1 MIVNINSFFT
11 INILVFGIVLRFL
24 SNNRLSMLCKD
35 RKFIFIAYPFVKKM
49 FGAPL
54 MAGCSANGCV
64 KRVNGRCD
72 EPA

>member
-1 MIVNINSFFT
+1 MF
-11 INILVFGIVLRFL
+11 
-24 SNNRLSMLCKD
+24 CKD

-64 KRVNGRCD
+64 KRANGRCD
-72 EPA
+72 EPTRTTSSVSEVTLNGQRTGEAHRPTTA

>member
-1 MIVNINSFFT
+1 
-11 INILVFGIVLRFL
+11 
-24 SNNRLSMLCKD
+24 MLCKD

-54 MAGCSANGCV
+54 MAGYKANGCG
-64 KRVNGRCD
+64 KNVNGRCD

>member
-1 MIVNINSFFT
+1 
-11 INILVFGIVLRFL
+11 
-24 SNNRLSMLCKD
+24 MLCKD

-54 MAGCSANGCV
+54 LAGCSANGCV

-72 EPA
+72 EATRTTSSESEVTSNGEHTGEAHRPTTT